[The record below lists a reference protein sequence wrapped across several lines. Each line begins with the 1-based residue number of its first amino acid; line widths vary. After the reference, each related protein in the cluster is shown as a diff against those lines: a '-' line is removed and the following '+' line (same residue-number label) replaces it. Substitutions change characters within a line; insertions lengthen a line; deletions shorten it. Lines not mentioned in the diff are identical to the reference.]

1 MSGGSNSGIYHENG
15 KEKNDQEVLF
25 GVFLA
30 LESSKSRASIYDS
43 RGAF

>member
-1 MSGGSNSGIYHENG
+1 LLGEWRFNSGTYHENG

-30 LESSKSRASIYDS
+30 LESSKSRPSIYDS
-43 RGAF
+43 

>member
-1 MSGGSNSGIYHENG
+1 VSGGSNSGTYHENG
-15 KEKNDQEVLF
+15 KKKNDQEVLF

-43 RGAF
+43 